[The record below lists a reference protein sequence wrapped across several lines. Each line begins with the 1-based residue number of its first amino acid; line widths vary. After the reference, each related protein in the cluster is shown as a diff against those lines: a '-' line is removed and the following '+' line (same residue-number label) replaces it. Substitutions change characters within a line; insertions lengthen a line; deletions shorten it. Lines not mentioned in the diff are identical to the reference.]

1 MVKKHSFSLELTP
14 SQVLRFNELL
24 SFLKDFLSGNRQEAV
39 KNFQQPPKEFVEKIL
54 ELQPLEENLKKNSGK
69 LQRLNESLDSEAS
82 VQWVSPVEIMDLL
95 RKER

>member
-1 MVKKHSFSLELTP
+1 MEKKHEISLRLTP

-54 ELQPLEENLKKNSGK
+54 EIQPLEENLKKNSGK
-69 LQRLNESLDSEAS
+69 LQSLNESFDSEAS
-82 VQWVSPVEIMDLL
+82 VNWVSPVEIMDLL

>member
-1 MVKKHSFSLELTP
+1 MAKKHSISLDLTP

-54 ELQPLEENLKKNSGK
+54 EIQPLEENLKRDSGT
-69 LQRLNESLDSEAS
+69 LQGLNESFDSEAS
-82 VQWVSPVEIMDLL
+82 VQWVSPKDIMDLL